1 MLGLARNRMS
11 ESESNLPEHRL
22 WQPAT
27 AKWFYVVFGGSV
39 AYAIVR
45 YHIAGDV
52 EWRHFPAFILNKA
65 TSLAAVIFV
74 ASSYLVGKAIRWYDD
89 DKRLRLVV
97 IKFCGLMGFSLA
109 AIHAV
114 LALSIWTPAYFAK
127 YFDEVGRLNLQGE
140 LAMAAGVVALFFL
153 SSPAITTLP
162 MMPKA
167 IGGQRWKRAQ
177 RMGYVALILTAVH
190 LLALGLKGWLK
201 PQAWPAGMPSISL
214 LAFIAAVVP
223 LVVKR
228 NLVYERREKGLD

>member
-1 MLGLARNRMS
+1 MND
-11 ESESNLPEHRL
+11 EESNLPANRL
-22 WQPAT
+22 WQPTT
-27 AKWFYVVFGGSV
+27 ARWFAVVFGGSV

-45 YHIAGDV
+45 YHLVGDT

-74 ASSYLVGKAIRWYDD
+74 ASSYLIGKTIRWYDD

-140 LAMAAGVVALFFL
+140 VAMATGIVALFFL
-153 SSPAITTLP
+153 TSPAITTMP

-167 IGGQRWKRAQ
+167 LGGQRWKRAQ
-177 RMGYVALILTAVH
+177 RMGYVALVLVGVH
-190 LLALGLKGWLK
+190 LVALGLKGWLK
-201 PQAWPAGMPSISL
+201 PQAWPAWMPSISL
-214 LAFIAAVVP
+214 LAFIATLVP
-223 LVVKR
+223 LIVKR
-228 NLVYERREKGLD
+228 NLVYERRRKGLD